1 MSENKPLK
9 IIGETDFREL
19 FHKIVYIQP
28 TEEVQNHLAKSI
40 PVCAEDEGFLAY
52 GYIDNQA
59 GFSFRIQSITIKFSV
74 DFSTEDDPD
83 IDEMSV
89 EQLRAYL
96 AELEGRLDEIESNEP
111 DDNGSD
117 AYDEW
122 SDKRDELE
130 DLISEVEDRLDE
142 LGD

>member
-1 MSENKPLK
+1 MRRNQYEICKHCTEYRIHYPKHFYDWIHSLQTQRTYRKRIIPL
-9 IIGETDFREL
+9 
-19 FHKIVYIQP
+19 
-28 TEEVQNHLAKSI
+28 EE
-40 PVCAEDEGFLAY
+40 
-52 GYIDNQA
+52 
-59 GFSFRIQSITIKFSV
+59 IKFSV